1 MIRVIGAGPGDIKY
15 LTVEAY
21 EIIKSSK
28 CIAAFGRI
36 SKLAER
42 IGASVI
48 KVENVA
54 DILKIIGKVENL
66 DILASGDP
74 CFFGITEYLEKNNI
88 KVDEVIPGLSSF
100 QYMMAK
106 LNKSW
111 EGAGFVSLHGR
122 EADML
127 KKDLKGMSVIL
138 TDRHHTPRQISK
150 MLYNMGISGKIYAGF
165 NLSYPDEKIIVK
177 NIGEDV
183 ENYSDLSV
191 VVVENEMDK
200 G

>member
-21 EIIKSSK
+21 EIIKSSP

-36 SKLAER
+36 SKLVEKM
-42 IGASVI
+42 GLDVI
-48 KVENVA
+48 KVKNVE
-54 DILKIIGKVENL
+54 DIMGIIGKTESL

-74 CFFGITEYLEKNNI
+74 CFFGITEYLKKNGI
-88 KVDEVIPGLSSF
+88 KVDKVIPGLSSF

-111 EGAGFVSLHGR
+111 EGARFISLHGR
-122 EADML
+122 EGDML
-127 KKDLKGMSVIL
+127 KKVSNGIYVIL
-138 TDRHHTPRQISK
+138 TDRYHTPVQISK
-150 MLYNMGISGKIYAGF
+150 MLYNMGVSGRIYAGF
-165 NLSYPDEKIIVK
+165 SLSYSNEKIIVK
-177 NIGEDV
+177 NIGEDI
-183 ENYSDLSV
+183 ENYSDLLV
-191 VVVENEMDK
+191 VVVESEMDK

>member
-21 EIIKSSK
+21 EIIKSSN

-36 SKLAER
+36 SKLAEK
-42 IGASVI
+42 IGANVI

-74 CFFGITEYLEKNNI
+74 CFFGITEYLKKNNI

-122 EADML
+122 EVNML
-127 KKDLKGMSVIL
+127 KKNLNGMSVIL
-138 TDRHHTPRQISK
+138 TDRHHTPGQISN

-177 NIGEDV
+177 IIGEDM